1 MRVSQAK
8 KQCQKPSAP
17 GSAKRWAGATS
28 IYKKK
33 RAANLSWFFQGRP
46 KLMPQ
51 NEASCRRLSP
61 SATLKITPSRV
72 LSLRRN
78 TRRVART
85 FLSAFEGTELKNPGF
100 SATKTFMEN
109 FRQLMEI
116 IGTAVDGVGVFI
128 VAAGALVATARLLVR
143 RTQNTGN
150 YYSSYR
156 QDIGRAILLGLE
168 FLIAGDII
176 RTVVVAPT
184 IQNVLVLGLIVLIR
198 TFLSLSLQLE
208 IEGRLP
214 WQRANNG

>member
-1 MRVSQAK
+1 
-8 KQCQKPSAP
+8 
-17 GSAKRWAGATS
+17 
-28 IYKKK
+28 
-33 RAANLSWFFQGRP
+33 
-46 KLMPQ
+46 
-51 NEASCRRLSP
+51 
-61 SATLKITPSRV
+61 
-72 LSLRRN
+72 
-78 TRRVART
+78 
-85 FLSAFEGTELKNPGF
+85 
-100 SATKTFMEN
+100 MEN

-128 VAAGALVATARLLVR
+128 VAAGALVATARLLVHR
-143 RTQNTGN
+143 AHNTGN
-150 YYSSYR
+150 YYASYR

-214 WQRANNG
+214 WQREGLPRDQ